1 LGVEDLLRWRLWSW
15 ILVGWLESEQ
25 VGRGG
30 FGLGLIY
37 VREKSLGHS
46 LTRYRLHTIGLMA
59 YKPSSLE
66 NELTKL

>member
-1 LGVEDLLRWRLWSW
+1 M
-15 ILVGWLESEQ
+15 GWLESEQ

-37 VREKSLGHS
+37 VRAKSLGHS

-59 YKPSSLE
+59 YKPSILE